1 MVFQLLS
8 MIPLFSY
15 DFCRTPRSAL
25 MHMAP
30 SSREE
35 EGKPTPLN
43 STVADPVPGPD
54 PSLPCESS
62 MSIGEPSLMMMKLPR
77 RNQQSH
83 DLGSQE

>member
-15 DFCRTPRSAL
+15 DFCQTPRSAV
-25 MHMAP
+25 MQIAP
-30 SSREE
+30 SPRGR

-62 MSIGEPSLMMMKLPR
+62 MSIGDPSLRMMKLPR